1 MPADQETKLRKAATL
16 ACDAVIIDLEDGV
29 LPSSK
34 VQARATM
41 LRALQELPFG
51 ARERIIR
58 INALSSAWG
67 TDDLAAL
74 CEAPAKPDT
83 VVIPKVD
90 DPDGVL
96 EVARALSQTSIG
108 ILPQI
113 ETARGVLAA
122 AAIATCHP
130 AVNGLFFGAGD
141 FLVETGGR
149 LSPRALLYPRSVI
162 AVAAAAAGI
171 LAIDTPFFRLRDLA
185 GLETDARAAAEL
197 GFGGKV
203 VIHPEQIPVVNR
215 IFTPSPEHVRWA
227 ERVLSVAATQE
238 AGVWVMDGVMID
250 AMTIRLARR
259 VLAIAQSA
267 QSRSES

>member
-1 MPADQETKLRKAATL
+1 M
-16 ACDAVIIDLEDGV
+16 
-29 LPSSK
+29 
-34 VQARATM
+34 
-41 LRALQELPFG
+41 
-51 ARERIIR
+51 
-58 INALSSAWG
+58 
-67 TDDLAAL
+67 
-74 CEAPAKPDT
+74 
-83 VVIPKVD
+83 
-90 DPDGVL
+90 
-96 EVARALSQTSIG
+96 
-108 ILPQI
+108 
-113 ETARGVLAA
+113 
-122 AAIATCHP
+122 
-130 AVNGLFFGAGD
+130 
-141 FLVETGGR
+141 
-149 LSPRALLYPRSVI
+149 SPRALLYPRSVI

-171 LAIDTPFFRLRDLA
+171 LAIDTPFFRLRDLV
-185 GLETDARAAAEL
+185 GLEKDARAAAEL